1 MAYKQHIL
9 IFSFENGDLHKLLE
23 ELKEA
28 ILTLNRATIMIAT
41 STKNAVETTKRHS
54 SYASLVQIPSG
65 PPMRQLDD
73 IIKLFL
79 F

>member
-9 IFSFENGDLHKLLE
+9 IFSFENGDFHKLLE

-54 SYASLVQIPSG
+54 SYASRVQIPSG
-65 PPMRQLDD
+65 PQVNTT
-73 IIKLFL
+73 
-79 F
+79 

>member
-9 IFSFENGDLHKLLE
+9 IFSFENGDFHKLLE

-41 STKNAVETTKRHS
+41 STKKP
-54 SYASLVQIPSG
+54 L
-65 PPMRQLDD
+65 
-73 IIKLFL
+73 KLL
-79 F
+79 SAIVVTRREP